1 MPTIPYKLKDG
12 TKVSGT
18 TTIISQNLG
27 WNKQQLMYWANQ
39 MGLDGKN
46 HREVAQ
52 KAADA
57 GTIAH
62 AMIEAN
68 IKDRPFIKDPKYSQ
82 EEIGKAETC
91 LLNFLEWR
99 KMVNLKTLTTEVNL
113 VSEIYGYGATPDL
126 IGVVIDK
133 LSLIDWKSSSG
144 LYPDYLIQLAAYKVA
159 WEENNP
165 DKPLEGGFHLLRIDK
180 ETASFHHHHW
190 NALPEAWEAFQ
201 HLLALHNLQKK
212 IKKYC

>member
-1 MPTIPYKLKDG
+1 MATINYKLKDG
-12 TKVSGT
+12 TRISGV

-46 HREVAQ
+46 HRDVAQ

-62 AMIEAN
+62 YLIECD
-68 IKDRPFIKDPKYSQ
+68 IKGITPDISSYQQ
-82 EEIGKAETC
+82 EQLDKAETC
-91 LLNFLEWR
+91 LLNFLEWK
-99 KMVNLKTLTTEVNL
+99 KMVNLQTLTTEVHL

-126 IGVVIDK
+126 VGVVIDK

-180 ETASFHHHHW
+180 ESASFHHHHW

-201 HLLALHNLQKK
+201 NLLALHKLQKPL
-212 IKKYC
+212 KKYC